1 MLNLLKIRIQN
12 FRNLKDVTI
21 DLKDVHLFIGP
32 NNSGKSNVLQAIRLG
47 SMIVGKNLRS
57 QDNSKYAESISFD
70 EYELALKSIGLQKD
84 TTCVIEFLFQLSEKL
99 NVHLFFEI
107 KNLRQYLFLGIT
119 ERNSFEKNETS
130 IISLNGYQYN
140 YIEMSISRRIQ
151 SVSENFTLSPK
162 AQTGVIPGFFI
173 DTHTYANRFPNMNK
187 NMDYLEL
194 AYTQINK
201 FANLP
206 IYEISPKEMR
216 SPSGTTGDKFIQ
228 NDASNIVSF
237 LDSMKSRDDE
247 VYPNLKKT
255 LSLITKDFS
264 GFYLDV
270 IDSLPEDHRLRLRF
284 PTSTIKKFGL
294 IDSRN
299 KENTIWAESL
309 SDGILYFL
317 AILCIVHQPNPPAIV
332 LLEEPEKGIHPRR
345 IKEVMDLLFA
355 LADEKKI
362 QIILTTHSTFVV
374 NEFKDIPENISVFE
388 NTDSLIT
395 IQNLKTDII
404 KKLDA
409 DIEKQGYEKVDFTDS
424 LGENWALGLLG
435 GVPI

>member
-47 SMIVGKNLRS
+47 SMIVGKNLRN
-57 QDNSKYAESISFD
+57 QDKTKYAESISSD
-70 EYELALKSIGLQKD
+70 EYNAGIKSIGSKNKESCILA
-84 TTCVIEFLFQLSEKL
+84 FLFQANEKKYL
-99 NVHLFFEI
+99 HLIIEIINFRIFLFFGLMDDEEVFVKNSLNEFIELSLYDFFETDSNVVIRRARNAKFRLIDHAYQKLMNTYVYIKDPLSSEI
-107 KNLRQYLFLGIT
+107 DTNKINLSDT
-119 ERNSFEKNETS
+119 VFEK
-130 IISLNGYQYN
+130 
-140 YIEMSISRRIQ
+140 
-151 SVSENFTLSPK
+151 FT
-162 AQTGVIPGFFI
+162 
-173 DTHTYANRFPNMNK
+173 D
-187 NMDYLEL
+187 
-194 AYTQINK
+194 
-201 FANLP
+201 LP
-206 IYEISPKEMR
+206 IYEISPKSLRMQY
-216 SPSGTTGDKFIQ
+216 GITGDKYIL
-228 NDASNIVSF
+228 NDGSNIVSF
-237 LDSMKSRDDE
+237 LDSIMSRDNGNYE
-247 VYPNLKKT
+247 KLRKT

-264 GFYLDV
+264 GFILD
-270 IDSLPEDHRLRLRF
+270 IPETVDLKVKNLF
-284 PTSTIKKFGL
+284 PKSTIKKFGL

-332 LLEEPEKGIHPRR
+332 LIEEPEKGIHPRR

-374 NEFKDIPENISVFE
+374 NEFKDLPENISVFE
-388 NTDSLIT
+388 NTDSVIT
-395 IQNLKTDII
+395 IQNLKTEII